1 MRKSSRAFLLV
12 AAVAG
17 CLALLQPLTYG
28 QQPTGRILGIVTD
41 VQGMVV
47 PGVSI
52 TVTNVAT
59 GIKYKAISDKDG
71 AYQALNLP
79 IGAYT
84 VTAERQ
90 GFRKVVVTTG
100 QLEINQNL
108 KVDVTLQVGAVSE
121 VVEVTTN
128 GVAVEVQSATVGD
141 SVTSRPII
149 DMPLNGRNVFDL
161 ARLEPGVTDNA
172 KTGDSNYGGQSFS
185 VAGGRVDSVTYLLD
199 GGDNNNLLDNN
210 VVYNPNPDAIAEF
223 RILENNYNAE
233 YGRNAGGVVSVV
245 TKSGTNEWHGTAF
258 EFLRND
264 ALGANTYFNKNAV
277 PVPVPKNI
285 LKRHQF
291 GGTFGGPIFKDK
303 AFFFFSYQGQRL
315 TQGMSP
321 GTKTVFTDNELNG
334 DFSQATPNGGP
345 DPNVACFLTGYWYN
359 EPDVADGTG
368 CASDAEGNPIQ
379 GPVNSY
385 FQSDPTLAAQAI
397 IDPTKIDPVVQNYI
411 AAGLVPHTSIVGSDG
426 RGHMNPQSTYKDN
439 FNEYTGKFD
448 FNLTA
453 KDKIGAS
460 LGMKRES
467 NLCPFAQDGC
477 TSNQTTIP
485 FPVDWGNKTYFL
497 NLSYTRSFSAT
508 LLNEVR
514 LTAQR
519 LNFLMARPAVTLPN
533 NTQLGIGTTP
543 DEATGPPE
551 IFFYDTGDWLGFSYR
566 GPTTEINNTFDLTD
580 TVSWVKGKH
589 SLKFG
594 GGFSPY
600 QNNTVYDYYVNGEF
614 DFYGSSSATGSRTE
628 FADFLMGLPD
638 EYYQWPK
645 APSNIRSKYFAGFAQ
660 DEWRITRNLVL
671 SYGLRYEYSSPMHD
685 TKGRSFSIVPN
696 AHSTRFINAPV
707 GLLFPGDAGA
717 PNGANFPDKK
727 NFGPRFGF
735 AWDPTGS
742 GRTSIRGGVG
752 MFYDILK
759 GEANLQFNGQAPFF
773 GYTDFYFLS
782 PPESGYTSAPNFFS
796 DPFGTTGTVNPFPSK
811 PPAPDINF
819 GDSGFL
825 PFGGSGVYF
834 VDPHMKTPYS
844 YQYNLSIQRQLGR
857 SFRADVAYLG
867 SISRKLSDLIDTNP
881 MILGTSQ
888 RVLWTQPG
896 ADPDGGD
903 WSYTGTFANVGHA
916 NYNSFQASL
925 RKQTSDNR
933 YFGSTYF
940 TLAYSWSKNLD
951 NASGF
956 RQASTSVPAYD
967 TNHFYGLSDI
977 DVSNSITASGGWD
990 LPFANLFASAPKRL
1004 TSGWS
1009 VYPIVTWRG
1018 GFPIDITA
1026 NLPHKRV
1033 YPGPSGVGDSELVRV
1048 NMVGRSVPTFDPQH
1062 HYDGDT
1068 GGAKYFDGTPGA
1080 TFEWASLRNTDD
1092 NGNIIIPTPDQRTY
1106 GTLPRNFFRGP
1117 GRTNV
1122 DFSVAK
1128 VTALWNERAKLEFHA
1143 DFFNLFNSAQFYN
1156 PNIKSPD
1163 DPLFGEITQTYDARE
1178 VQLALRFTF

>member
-172 KTGDSNYGGQSFS
+172 QSGDSNYAGQSFS

-245 TKSGTNEWHGTAF
+245 TKSGTNDWHGTAF

-264 ALGANTYFNKNAV
+264 ALAANTYFNNLSGSA
-277 PVPVPKNI
+277 KNI

-291 GGTFGGPIFKDK
+291 GGTFGGPILKDK

-315 TQGMSP
+315 TQGMTP
-321 GTKTVFTDNELNG
+321 GPQTVFTDNELNG
-334 DFSQATPNGGP
+334 DFSQSADGGP
-345 DPNVACFLTGYWYN
+345 DPNVAAFLQANT
-359 EPDVADGTG
+359 
-368 CASDAEGNPIQ
+368 
-379 GPVNSY
+379 Y
-385 FQSDPTLAAQAI
+385 FQADPALAAEAI
-397 IDPTKIDPVVQNYI
+397 IDPTRIDPVTQNYI
-411 AAGLVPHTSIVGSDG
+411 TADLVPHSASG
-426 RGHMNPQSTYKDN
+426 RLTPQSTYKDD
-439 FNEYTGKFD
+439 FNEYTGKLD

-477 TSNQTTIP
+477 ASNQTTIP
-485 FPVDWGNKTYFL
+485 FPVNWGNKTYFL
-497 NLSYTRSFSAT
+497 NLAYTRSFSAT

-519 LNFLMARPAVTLPN
+519 LNFLMAKPAVSLPT

-551 IFFYDTGDWLGFSYR
+551 IYFYDSGDWLGFSYR
-566 GPTTEINNTFDLTD
+566 GPTTEINNTFGVTD
-580 TVSWVKGKH
+580 TLSWVKGKH

-594 GGFSPY
+594 GAFSPF
-600 QNNTVYDYYVNGEF
+600 QNNTIYDYFVNGEF
-614 DFYGSSSATGSRTE
+614 DFYGADTDTGSGNE

-638 EYYQWPK
+638 EYFQWPK

-671 SYGLRYEYSSPMHD
+671 SYGLRYEYSSPMYD
-685 TKGRSFSIVPN
+685 TQGRSFSIVPN

-717 PNGANFPDKK
+717 PRGANFPDKT

-742 GRTSIRGGVG
+742 GRTSIRGGFG

-782 PPESGYTSAPNFFS
+782 PPESGYTGAPNFFS

-881 MILGTSQ
+881 MILGTYQ

-925 RKQTSDNR
+925 RKQTSDNK

-967 TNHFYGLSDI
+967 PNHFYGVSDI
-977 DVSNSITASGGWD
+977 DIANSITASGGWD

-1009 VYPIVTWRG
+1009 VYPIVTWRT

-1026 NLPHKRV
+1026 NLPHKRA
-1033 YPGPSGVGDSELVRV
+1033 YPGPSGVGDSQLVRV
-1048 NMVGRSVPTFDPQH
+1048 NLVGNSVATLDPRTHTDPDTFAAKYVNASNFEWDSLSALNGYDPDTGDPIVPTP
-1062 HYDGDT
+1062 
-1068 GGAKYFDGTPGA
+1068 
-1080 TFEWASLRNTDD
+1080 E
-1092 NGNIIIPTPDQRTY
+1092 QRTY
-1106 GTLPRNFFRGP
+1106 GSLPRNFFRGP
-1117 GRTNV
+1117 GRANV

-1128 VTALWNERAKLEFHA
+1128 STALWSERTKLEFHA
-1143 DFFNLFNSAQFYN
+1143 DFFNIFNSAQFYN
-1156 PNIKSPD
+1156 PNIKNPD
-1163 DPLFGEITQTYDARE
+1163 SSLFGEVTQTYPARE
-1178 VQLALRFTF
+1178 IQLALRFTF